1 MKLGRTATIAATS
14 IFLLCTF
21 GPIWAQQAD
30 QQGTSATL
38 AKAETKAAVTVAP
51 AASAVK
57 SDYVIGPDDVLSINV
72 WREQELTRIVP
83 VRPDGKISLP
93 LVGDVEAAG
102 SSAAQLQAI
111 LAEKLKNYVENP
123 EVTVIVQEV
132 RSLKF
137 NVIGEVLRPG
147 SYPLTKSLT
156 VLDGLAAAGGFR
168 DFAKLSKIY
177 VLRQEANGTSTRIPF
192 NYKDVIKGKK
202 SEQNISLQARDTIV
216 VP

>member
-1 MKLGRTATIAATS
+1 MKSPLIAITFFMLLAAAPVISQEVAAADAGPSAAKIEAKPPSAAAT
-14 IFLLCTF
+14 
-21 GPIWAQQAD
+21 PI
-30 QQGTSATL
+30 
-38 AKAETKAAVTVAP
+38 P
-51 AASAVK
+51 AASGDYLIG
-57 SDYVIGPDDVLSINV
+57 SDDILSINV
-72 WREQELTRIVP
+72 WREQELTRVVP

-102 SSAAQLQAI
+102 LSAVQLQSN
-111 LAEKLKNYVENP
+111 LAQKLKSYVENP

-147 SYPLTKSLT
+147 AYPLTKSLT
-156 VLDGLAAAGGFR
+156 VLDALAAAGGFR

-177 VLRQEANGTSTRIPF
+177 VLRQHADGSSTKIPF
-192 NYKDVIKGKK
+192 HYKDVIKGKK
-202 SEQNISLQARDTIV
+202 PEENIAIQSRDTIV

>member
-1 MKLGRTATIAATS
+1 MFVVVLALNAQEPAVADASASVPKTAAKPTTAN
-14 IFLLCTF
+14 
-21 GPIWAQQAD
+21 P
-30 QQGTSATL
+30 TSA
-38 AKAETKAAVTVAP
+38 VAG
-51 AASAVK
+51 K
-57 SDYVIGPDDVLSINV
+57 TDYVIGPDDVLSINV
-72 WREQELTRIVP
+72 WREPELTRLIP

-93 LVGDVEAAG
+93 LVGDVEASG
-102 SSAAQLQAI
+102 LSTVQLQSA
-111 LAEKLKNYVENP
+111 LSEKLKNFVENP

-177 VLRQEANGTSTRIPF
+177 ILRQQPDGKSTRLAF
-192 NYKDVIKGKK
+192 HYKEVIKGKK
-202 SEQNISLQARDTIV
+202 SEENIALQSHDTIV

>member
-1 MKLGRTATIAATS
+1 MNPGRLLAAMMFVFVLSLNAQEAAVADASAPAPKTEAKATAAAANTTPAAT
-14 IFLLCTF
+14 
-21 GPIWAQQAD
+21 GKAD
-30 QQGTSATL
+30 YL
-38 AKAETKAAVTVAP
+38 
-51 AASAVK
+51 
-57 SDYVIGPDDVLSINV
+57 IGPDDVLSINV
-72 WREQELTRIVP
+72 WREPELTRLVP

-102 SSAAQLQAI
+102 FSTVQLQSA
-111 LAEKLKNYVENP
+111 LSEKLKSFVENP

-177 VLRQEANGTSTRIPF
+177 VLRQQADGKSTRMAF
-192 NYKDVIKGKK
+192 HYKDVIKCKK
-202 SEQNISLQARDTIV
+202 SEENVALQSHDTIV

>member
-1 MKLGRTATIAATS
+1 MNSGRFVAA
-14 IFLLCTF
+14 ITF
-21 GPIWAQQAD
+21 VFVLALNAQEPAVAD
-30 QQGTSATL
+30 TSASAPKTE
-38 AKAETKAAVTVAP
+38 ATKAT
-51 AASAVK
+51 AANPTSAVAGK
-57 SDYVIGPDDVLSINV
+57 ADYVIGPDDVLSINV
-72 WREQELTRIVP
+72 WREPELTRLIP

-93 LVGDVEAAG
+93 LVGDVEASG
-102 SSAAQLQAI
+102 LSTVQLQSA
-111 LAEKLKNYVENP
+111 LSEKLKNFVENP

-177 VLRQEANGTSTRIPF
+177 ILRQQPDGKSTRLAF
-192 NYKDVIKGKK
+192 HYKDVIKGKK
-202 SEQNISLQARDTIV
+202 SEENIALQSHDTIV

>member
-1 MKLGRTATIAATS
+1 MNSARLLAAMSVVFILTLGTLS
-14 IFLLCTF
+14 
-21 GPIWAQQAD
+21 AQEPAMAD
-30 QQGTSATL
+30 
-38 AKAETKAAVTVAP
+38 
-51 AASAVK
+51 ASASASVAKVDAKGSSPKTTSPGGK
-57 SDYVIGPDDVLSINV
+57 SDYVIGSDDVLSINV
-72 WREQELTRIVP
+72 WREPELTRLVP

-102 SSAAQLQAI
+102 LSTTQLQAA
-111 LAEKLKNYVENP
+111 LAQKLKNFVENP
-123 EVTVIVQEV
+123 EVTVIVQEI

-168 DFAKLSKIY
+168 DFAKMNKIY
-177 VLRQEANGTSTRIPF
+177 ILRQRPDGTSTRVAF
-192 NYKDVIKGKK
+192 HYKDVIKGKK
-202 SEQNISLQARDTIV
+202 SEENIALQSHDTIV